1 MTRRPPRYT
10 PSGRETRAR
19 RQSARDHPRL
29 APISAQAIAARKAA
43 AEEKAAA
50 AEEAEEEARARAARE
65 ADEPVCAPLQA
76 GDFDQGREMRIA
88 ESLAIHASGKSP
100 KRV

>member
-1 MTRRPPRYT
+1 MNPSASAAALTHATPPV
-10 PSGRETRAR
+10 
-19 RQSARDHPRL
+19 
-29 APISAQAIAARKAA
+29 SAQAIAARKAK

-50 AEEAEEEARARAARE
+50 EEEAAEEARARAERE
-65 ADEPVCAPLQA
+65 AEEPICAPLQP

-100 KRV
+100 KRM